1 MTLLSGNTEFMPWK
15 FQMVLFKT
23 AFEGQQHGKPAVNK
37 HLCGVFSFWRLRFL
51 PCESMPSCQE
61 RPSLKG
67 QSQGNLKMAKQT
79 FKLAQKGNMSL
90 VQDLDGQVSGQE
102 RTPTVHE

>member
-1 MTLLSGNTEFMPWK
+1 
-15 FQMVLFKT
+15 
-23 AFEGQQHGKPAVNK
+23 
-37 HLCGVFSFWRLRFL
+37 
-51 PCESMPSCQE
+51 MPSCQE